1 MSLHHWRA
9 PLYSHERAAPSR
21 SSYVTAGE
29 QPLFS
34 ILTTEDL
41 EHRHCDGIEANDEL
55 WRSFRRDHSTES
67 YNSDAYSS
75 NSSFTLHDNPHKG
88 ESEEE
93 VPSVGFKNAS
103 NLPPSAFISPTSS
116 LHQVFEQTLESS
128 MQSTLIDYPSGFF
141 FSLGI
146 GPEDGTMFMHDPF
159 KFDYEHDK
167 IPLGQDNLQMVNADS
182 ATSANSTTAHN
193 STAPDDSASPSLKR
207 ATFTAPDDSASFS
220 LPSERGMSRA
230 IRIQSSLDILRTG
243 RISPVEFLTELLDV
257 TNPRSAQFRGKLYS
271 KTNKRVDDLL
281 DKIVEDPMGEAMI
294 EDWFRRYGSRKGL
307 ETLSIIVVID
317 SDKEGWTI
325 GGVDSAKC
333 MRLDSE
339 MDMPRPIAL
348 GGSPES
354 WVMLIRRLFQM
365 ICSGFYNFVE
375 VILGVNMC
383 IIYRMPSRG
392 GPKKIP
398 R

>member
-1 MSLHHWRA
+1 MSLHHWRT

-29 QPLFS
+29 KPLFS

-67 YNSDAYSS
+67 YNSDTYSS
-75 NSSFTLHDNPHKG
+75 NSSFTLHDNYHKG

-93 VPSVGFKNAS
+93 MPPIGFENAS
-103 NLPPSAFISPTSS
+103 NLPSSAFISPTSS

-146 GPEDGTMFMHDPF
+146 GPEDDTMFMHDPF
-159 KFDYEHDK
+159 KFDYAQDK
-167 IPLGQDNLQMVNADS
+167 IPLGQDNLQMVNEDS
-182 ATSANSTTAHN
+182 AISTNSTTVHN
-193 STAPDDSASPSLKR
+193 STAPDDSASLSLNR
-207 ATFTAPDDSASFS
+207 ATSANFNIHNSTAPDDSASFS

-294 EDWFRRYGSRKGL
+294 EDWFRRYGLRKVYHLSNAKPRWSKEDTSMVQNLFGQTTLDLSRVGCTWYPRLVAL
-307 ETLSIIVVID
+307 ED
-317 SDKEGWTI
+317 FAE
-325 GGVDSAKC
+325 
-333 MRLDSE
+333 
-339 MDMPRPIAL
+339 
-348 GGSPES
+348 
-354 WVMLIRRLFQM
+354 
-365 ICSGFYNFVE
+365 
-375 VILGVNMC
+375 
-383 IIYRMPSRG
+383 
-392 GPKKIP
+392 
-398 R
+398 

>member
-1 MSLHHWRA
+1 MSLHHWRT

-29 QPLFS
+29 KPLFS

-41 EHRHCDGIEANDEL
+41 EHGHCDGIEANDEL
-55 WRSFRRDHSTES
+55 WRSFRRDDRTES
-67 YNSDAYSS
+67 YNSDTYSS

-88 ESEEE
+88 ESEEM
-93 VPSVGFKNAS
+93 PSVGFENAS
-103 NLPPSAFISPTSS
+103 NIPSSAFISPASS
-116 LHQVFEQTLESS
+116 LHQVLEQTLESS

-141 FSLGI
+141 LSLGI

-167 IPLGQDNLQMVNADS
+167 IPLSQDNLQIVNADS
-182 ATSANSTTAHN
+182 ATSTNSTTIDN
-193 STAPDDSASPSLKR
+193 FTAPDDSASLSLNR
-207 ATFTAPDDSASFS
+207 ATSTNFTIHNSTAPDDSASFS

-294 EDWFRRYGSRKGL
+294 EDWFRRYGSRKR
-307 ETLSIIVVID
+307 
-317 SDKEGWTI
+317 
-325 GGVDSAKC
+325 DSASSISCGKENI
-333 MRLDSE
+333 L
-339 MDMPRPIAL
+339 PGTGL
-348 GGSPES
+348 GNA
-354 WVMLIRRLFQM
+354 Q
-365 ICSGFYNFVE
+365 Y
-375 VILGVNMC
+375 
-383 IIYRMPSRG
+383 YRCD
-392 GPKKIP
+392 
-398 R
+398 

>member
-1 MSLHHWRA
+1 MSLHHWRT

-29 QPLFS
+29 KPLFS
-34 ILTTEDL
+34 ILNTEDL

-67 YNSDAYSS
+67 FNSDTYSS
-75 NSSFTLHDNPHKG
+75 NSSFTLHDNPYKG

-103 NLPPSAFISPTSS
+103 NLPSSAVISPTSS

-141 FSLGI
+141 FSLDI

-167 IPLGQDNLQMVNADS
+167 IPLSQDNLQMVNADS
-182 ATSANSTTAHN
+182 ATSANSTTLHN
-193 STAPDDSASPSLKR
+193 STAPDDSASLSLNR
-207 ATFTAPDDSASFS
+207 ATSTVPDDSASFS

-294 EDWFRRYGSRKGL
+294 EDWFRRYGSRKIRHPQFHAEKKTYFPAQGL

-325 GGVDSAKC
+325 GGVDSTKC
-333 MRLDSE
+333 DLFRL
-339 MDMPRPIAL
+339 L
-348 GGSPES
+348 
-354 WVMLIRRLFQM
+354 
-365 ICSGFYNFVE
+365 
-375 VILGVNMC
+375 
-383 IIYRMPSRG
+383 
-392 GPKKIP
+392 
-398 R
+398 

>member
-1 MSLHHWRA
+1 MSLHHWRT

-29 QPLFS
+29 KPLFS
-34 ILTTEDL
+34 ILNTEDL

-67 YNSDAYSS
+67 FNSDTYSS

-103 NLPPSAFISPTSS
+103 NLPSSAFISPTSS

-128 MQSTLIDYPSGFF
+128 MQSTLIDYPPGFF

-167 IPLGQDNLQMVNADS
+167 IPLSQDNLQMVNADS
-182 ATSANSTTAHN
+182 ATSANSTTLHN
-193 STAPDDSASPSLKR
+193 STAPDDSASLSLNR
-207 ATFTAPDDSASFS
+207 ATSTVPDDSASFS

-317 SDKEGWTI
+317 YDKEGWTI
-325 GGVDSAKC
+325 GGVDSTKC

-339 MDMPRPIAL
+339 MDMPRPIGL

-375 VILGVNMC
+375 AILGVNIMLC
-383 IIYRMPSRG
+383 CVSQRALFSFI
-392 GPKKIP
+392 
-398 R
+398 